1 MAKFW
6 GLALAV
12 VVAVAIADLV
22 AHPSGTST
30 LTWSKFFAAALMSA
44 TPPMS
49 ISSISSSTRIA
60 RSVVSS

>member
-30 LTWSKFFAAALMSA
+30 LTSAGVKAETTALNAELGKTS
-44 TPPMS
+44 
-49 ISSISSSTRIA
+49 
-60 RSVVSS
+60 